1 MNCWFSI
8 AIALHNFVVQSYNEL
23 LILDCASNRVRKQSS
38 AGNNSRLRKQS
49 SALAIECSK
58 IRIDFNGK
66 RVGCVYTFL
75 YVKKCQNEFNKT
87 YISEVQIRILM
98 FGFGPTEIVLILA
111 IIVMLFGASKI
122 PDLARSLGSAM
133 GEFKKAKIDVE
144 KELQIGEDLSMGK
157 IDADMQKIANE
168 LGINTK
174 DLSKEELKKLISEK
188 LDIH

>member
-1 MNCWFSI
+1 
-8 AIALHNFVVQSYNEL
+8 
-23 LILDCASNRVRKQSS
+23 
-38 AGNNSRLRKQS
+38 
-49 SALAIECSK
+49 
-58 IRIDFNGK
+58 
-66 RVGCVYTFL
+66 
-75 YVKKCQNEFNKT
+75 
-87 YISEVQIRILM
+87 M

-122 PDLARSLGSAM
+122 PDLARSLGGAM

-174 DLSKEELKKLISEK
+174 DLSKEDLKKLIREK
-188 LDIH
+188 LDTD

>member
-1 MNCWFSI
+1 
-8 AIALHNFVVQSYNEL
+8 
-23 LILDCASNRVRKQSS
+23 
-38 AGNNSRLRKQS
+38 
-49 SALAIECSK
+49 
-58 IRIDFNGK
+58 
-66 RVGCVYTFL
+66 
-75 YVKKCQNEFNKT
+75 
-87 YISEVQIRILM
+87 M